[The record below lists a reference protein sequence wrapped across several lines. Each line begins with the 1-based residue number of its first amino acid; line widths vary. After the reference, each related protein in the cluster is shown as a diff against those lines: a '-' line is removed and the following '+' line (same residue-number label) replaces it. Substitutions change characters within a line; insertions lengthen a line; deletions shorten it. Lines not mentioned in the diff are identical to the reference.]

1 MKKIDV
7 KFLAMGVFFL
17 LFGLVLKRFLMT
29 FIGLAFISYSFFS
42 KGMAPT
48 KENIFKPKFPK
59 KKKEK

>member
-42 KGMAPT
+42 KDMAPT

-59 KKKEK
+59 KKKGK

>member
-17 LFGLVLKRFLMT
+17 LLWLVLKRFLMT
-29 FIGLAFISYSFFS
+29 FISYSFFS

-59 KKKEK
+59 KKKGK